1 MSDGFIVFV
10 LPAVFPREFIR
21 IDNDREHIIENGVIV
36 MISFRAAGFATR
48 EGASQQFIDQVHAVP
63 FVLSHGSDGPP
74 RFDEHGLGIVGRL
87 TSAIKK
93 NAIWQRFAFVVRY
106 AHLAHGN
113 HAGGKVNHYRWVVV
127 RGWQGAAIGV
137 G

>member
-1 MSDGFIVFV
+1 
-10 LPAVFPREFIR
+10 
-21 IDNDREHIIENGVIV
+21 
-36 MISFRAAGFATR
+36 MISFSTTGFTTR

-63 FVLSHGSDGPP
+63 FVFPHGSDGSPW
-74 RFDEHGLGIVGRL
+74 FYEHCLGIVGRL

-93 NAIWQRFAFVVRY
+93 NAIWQGFTFVIRH

-113 HAGGKVNHYRWVVV
+113 HAGGKVDHYRWVIV
-127 RGWQGAAIGV
+127 GGGQGAAIGV